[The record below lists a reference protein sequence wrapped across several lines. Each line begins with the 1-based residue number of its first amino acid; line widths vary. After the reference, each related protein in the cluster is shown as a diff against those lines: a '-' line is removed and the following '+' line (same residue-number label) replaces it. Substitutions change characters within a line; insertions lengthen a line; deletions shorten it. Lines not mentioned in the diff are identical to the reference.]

1 MKQLSGLDSAFLYL
15 ESESSPMHIGG
26 VSILEP
32 NTPGGPF
39 TLDKLR
45 ALMASRLST
54 CRTFTEKLV
63 DVPLNLGRPY
73 WAEDPDF
80 NLDVHVERTQ
90 LPEPGGMEELRALV
104 EWELAQPLDRNRP
117 LWHLLLVEGLEQVRG
132 VPKGSLAVI
141 SRIHHAAIDG
151 VSGSEMMSALFD
163 PTPEPR
169 QMPAAAPREPE
180 EIPSKLELLARAG
193 KNLLPGARELGGVVG
208 DALKGVI
215 RSGATWAFER
225 VELPPLPFGAPHS
238 VFNGK
243 VSKRRIWD
251 CVHLPMER
259 LKAVRK
265 ATSATLNDVVLTVC
279 AGALREYL
287 LGRGELPENP
297 LVAMVP
303 ISVRTSDEK
312 GAMGN
317 QVSAMLVSLAT
328 DCAEPK
334 ERLDR
339 VMRSA
344 YDSKVYNRAVGA
356 RTLTDTSKMVP
367 FAVAGVA
374 ARLYSR
380 MHLAEKHR
388 PIFNLVITNVPGPD
402 IPLYVAGAK
411 LLAHAGMAPIFDG
424 MGLMLPVFSY
434 NGRIAIGVVSCP
446 EMLPDPFHFTS
457 LFEPSL
463 AALEEALGLA
473 PDGAAPQSRDP
484 SR

>member
-15 ESESSPMHIGG
+15 ETESSPMHIGG

-32 NTPGGPF
+32 TTPDGPF
-39 TLDKLR
+39 TLEKLK
-45 ALMASRLST
+45 ALMASRLHT

-73 WAEDPDF
+73 WVEDPDF
-80 NLDVHVERTQ
+80 NLDHHIERTQ
-90 LPEPGGMEELRALV
+90 LPAPGGMEELRALV
-104 EWELAQPLDRNRP
+104 EWELSQPLDRSRP
-117 LWHLLLVEGLEQVRG
+117 LWHLLLVEGLETVRG

-141 SRIHHAAIDG
+141 SKIHHAAIDG
-151 VSGSEMMSALFD
+151 VSGTEMMAALYD
-163 PTPEPR
+163 ATPEPR
-169 QMPAAAPREPE
+169 ELPSAPPREVQE
-180 EIPSKLELLARAG
+180 VPSKLDLLAMAG
-193 KNLLPGARELGGVVG
+193 KNLLPGVREVGGVVG

-215 RSGATWAFER
+215 RSGATWVFER
-225 VELPPLPFGAPHS
+225 VELPPLPFGAPPS
-238 VFNGK
+238 PFNGK

-251 CVHLPMER
+251 CVHLPMDR
-259 LKAVRK
+259 LRAVRK
-265 ATSATLNDVVLTVC
+265 ATSATVNDVVLTIC

-287 LGRGELPENP
+287 LGRGELPEEP
-297 LVAMVP
+297 MVAMVP
-303 ISVRTSDEK
+303 VSVRAEDEK

-328 DCAEPK
+328 NCDEPK

-356 RTLTDTSKMVP
+356 RTLTDTSKIVP
-367 FAVAGVA
+367 FSVAGLA
-374 ARLYSR
+374 TRLYTR
-380 MHLAEKHR
+380 THLAEKIK

-402 IPLYVAGAK
+402 IPLYIAGAR

-424 MGLMLPVFSY
+424 MGLILPVFSY
-434 NGRIAIGVVSCP
+434 NGRISIGVVSCP

-463 AALEEALGLA
+463 RALEEALGLA
-473 PDGAAPQSRDP
+473 PPAKPA
-484 SR
+484 

>member
-15 ESESSPMHIGG
+15 ETATSPMHIGG

-32 NTPGGPF
+32 DTEEGPF
-39 TLDKLR
+39 TLDKLK
-45 ALMASRLST
+45 ALMASRLHT
-54 CRTFTEKLV
+54 CRTFTEKLAE
-63 DVPLNLGRPY
+63 VPLNLGRPY
-73 WAEDPDF
+73 WVEDPDF
-80 NLDVHVERTQ
+80 ALDRHVERTQ

-104 EWELAQPLDRNRP
+104 EWELAQPLERDRP
-117 LWHLLLVEGLEQVRG
+117 LWHLLLVEGLDRVRG
-132 VPKGSLAVI
+132 VPPGSLALI

-151 VSGSEMMSALFD
+151 VSGSEMMAALFD
-163 PTPEPR
+163 ASPR
-169 QMPAAAPREPE
+169 PRDLPAAAPRDGAAEL
-180 EIPSKLELLARAG
+180 PSGLELLAKAG
-193 KNLLPGARELGGVVG
+193 KNLLPGAREIGGVVG

-215 RSGATWAFER
+215 RSGATWALER
-225 VELPPLPFGAPHS
+225 VELPPLPFGAPAS
-238 VFNGK
+238 PFNAK

-251 CVHLPMER
+251 CVHLPMQR

-265 ATSATLNDVVLTVC
+265 ATSATVNDVVLTIC

-287 LGRGELPENP
+287 IGRGELPEQP
-297 LVAMVP
+297 MVAMVP
-303 ISVRTSDEK
+303 ISVRAEDEK

-356 RTLTDTSKMVP
+356 RTLTDTSKIVP
-367 FAVAGVA
+367 FSVAGLA
-374 ARLYSR
+374 TRFYTR
-380 MHLAEKHR
+380 TQLAEKHR

-424 MGLMLPVFSY
+424 MGLILPVFSY
-434 NGRIAIGVVSCP
+434 NGRISIGVVSCP

-463 AALEEALGLA
+463 AALEKALGLS
-473 PDGAAPQSRDP
+473 PG
-484 SR
+484 

>member
-15 ESESSPMHIGG
+15 ETETSPMHIGG
-26 VSILEP
+26 VSILQPDTAE
-32 NTPGGPF
+32 GPF
-39 TLDKLR
+39 SLDKLKD
-45 ALMASRLST
+45 LMRSRLHT

-80 NLDVHVERTQ
+80 DLDQHVERTQ

-104 EWELAQPLDRNRP
+104 EWELAQPLDRSRP

-132 VPKGSLAVI
+132 VPPGSLALI

-151 VSGSEMMSALFD
+151 VSGSEMMAALFD
-163 PTPEPR
+163 ASPKPR
-169 QMPAAAPREPE
+169 ELAPAAPRETE

-215 RSGATWAFER
+215 RSGATWVFER
-225 VELPPLPFGAPHS
+225 VELPPLPFGAPNTP
-238 VFNGK
+238 FNGK

-251 CVHLPMER
+251 CVHLPMDR

-287 LGRGELPENP
+287 LGRGDLPEQP
-297 LVAMVP
+297 MVAMVP
-303 ISVRTSDEK
+303 ISVRAEDEK

-328 DCAEPK
+328 DCGEPK

-356 RTLTDTSKMVP
+356 RTLTDTSKIVP
-367 FAVAGVA
+367 FSVAGLA
-374 ARLYSR
+374 TRLYTR
-380 MHLAEKHR
+380 AALAEKHR

-402 IPLYVAGAK
+402 IPLYVAGAR

-434 NGRIAIGVVSCP
+434 NGRISIGVVSCP
-446 EMLPDPFHFTS
+446 EMLPDPFQFTA

-463 AALEEALGLA
+463 AALEKALGLG
-473 PDGAAPQSRDP
+473 PAA
-484 SR
+484 

>member
-15 ESESSPMHIGG
+15 ETETSPMHIGG

-32 NTPGGPF
+32 NTAEGPF
-39 TLDKLR
+39 TLDKLK
-45 ALMASRLST
+45 ALMRDRLSS

-73 WAEDPDF
+73 WVEDPDF
-80 NLDVHVERTQ
+80 NLDHHIERTQ
-90 LPEPGGMEELRALV
+90 LPAPGGMEELRALV
-104 EWELAQPLDRNRP
+104 EWELSQPLDRSRP
-117 LWHLLLVEGLEQVRG
+117 LWHLLLVEGLETVRN

-141 SRIHHAAIDG
+141 SKIHHAAIDG
-151 VSGSEMMSALFD
+151 VSGSEMMAALYD
-163 PTPEPR
+163 PTPHPR
-169 QMPAAAPREPE
+169 PMPPAPPREIE
-180 EIPSKLELLARAG
+180 EIPSKLELLAMAG

-215 RSGATWAFER
+215 RSGATWVFER
-225 VELPPLPFGAPHS
+225 VELPPLPFGAPAS
-238 VFNGK
+238 PFNGK

-259 LKAVRK
+259 LRAVRK
-265 ATSATLNDVVLTVC
+265 ATSATVNDVVLSIC

-287 LGRGELPENP
+287 IGRGELPDDP

-303 ISVRTSDEK
+303 ISVRAEDEK

-328 DCAEPK
+328 NCADPK

-356 RTLTDTSKMVP
+356 RTLTETSKMVP
-367 FAVAGVA
+367 FSVAGLA
-374 ARLYSR
+374 TRLYTR
-380 MHLAEKHR
+380 THLAEKHR

-402 IPLYVAGAK
+402 IPLYINGAK

-424 MGLMLPVFSY
+424 MGLILPVFSY
-434 NGRIAIGVVSCP
+434 NGRISIGVVSCP

-457 LFEPSL
+457 LFEPAL
-463 AALEEALGLA
+463 QALEAALGIS
-473 PDGAAPQSRDP
+473 PG
-484 SR
+484 